1 MLLREAIMLF
11 KKHLIINERS
21 PETLRAYMIE
31 LENFAQYTEKQ
42 YNGPVYLEEIT
53 VQDIEE
59 YLHELKVRGSHASR
73 RSRMVYILRSFYNF
87 ATRQELVLNNV
98 AARVDSVKV
107 QHLERT
113 FLSDQEFEE
122 LVSVISNRV
131 VKVLVYTLFMTG
143 LRIKEAL
150 DLTLE
155 DVDFASRI
163 IRVKH
168 GKGNKSRI
176 VPISDRLLP
185 ILRHYVQKTR
195 SKGDSPNFFA
205 TKVSGQLSAS
215 MANKT
220 LKQAITQLGWNKKVT
235 CHVLRH
241 SFASHLVRNNVNIVR
256 VQKLLGHSSLKTT
269 SIYTHASIDE
279 LTEAVNTF

>member
-1 MLLREAIMLF
+1 MREGIVLF

-21 PETLRAYMIE
+21 TETLRAYMIE
-31 LENFAQYTEKQ
+31 LQNFTQYYENQ
-42 YNGPVYLEEIT
+42 YNGPVYLDEIT
-53 VQDIEE
+53 VRDIEE
-59 YLHELKVRGSHASR
+59 YLHELKIRGSHASR

-87 ATRQELVLNNV
+87 ATRQELVSNNV

-107 QHLERT
+107 QQLERT
-113 FLSDQEFEE
+113 FLSDEEFEK
-122 LVSVISNRV
+122 LVAVITHDLVRV
-131 VKVLVYTLFMTG
+131 LIYTLFMTG

-150 DLTLE
+150 DLTLQ
-155 DVDFASRI
+155 DVDFAAKV

-176 VPISDRLLP
+176 IPISDRLLP
-185 ILRHYVQKTR
+185 LLRQYVDVGRPKC
-195 SKGDSPNFFA
+195 SSSNFFA

-215 MANKT
+215 MVNKT
-220 LKQAITQLGWNKKVT
+220 LKQAVAQLGWTKNVT

-256 VQKLLGHSSLKTT
+256 VQKLLGHASLKTT
-269 SIYTHASIDE
+269 SIYTHATMDE
-279 LTEAVNTF
+279 LSEAVNTF

>member
-1 MLLREAIMLF
+1 MLLREGIILF

-21 PETLRAYMIE
+21 SETLRAYMIE
-31 LENFAQYTEKQ
+31 LENFTQYHENQ
-42 YNGPVYLEEIT
+42 YNGPVYLDEIT
-53 VQDIEE
+53 VRDIEE

-87 ATRQELVLNNV
+87 ATRQELVSNNV

-107 QHLERT
+107 QQLERT
-113 FLSDQEFEE
+113 FLSDEEFEK
-122 LVSVISNRV
+122 LVSVIMNDLVRV
-131 VKVLVYTLFMTG
+131 LIYTLFMTG

-150 DLTLE
+150 DLTLQ
-155 DVDFASRI
+155 DVDFVANV

-176 VPISDRLLP
+176 IPISDRLLP
-185 ILRHYVQKTR
+185 ILRRYVDEDRPKC
-195 SKGDSPNFFA
+195 SSSIFFA

-220 LKQAITQLGWNKKVT
+220 LKQAVIQLGWTKNVT

-256 VQKLLGHSSLKTT
+256 VQKLLGHASLKTT
-269 SIYTHASIDE
+269 SIYTHATMDE
-279 LTEAVNTF
+279 LSEAVNTF

>member
-1 MLLREAIMLF
+1 MRESINLF

-31 LENFAQYTEKQ
+31 LENFARFSESQ
-42 YNGPVYLEEIT
+42 YNGPVYLEDIS
-53 VQDIEE
+53 VRDIEE
-59 YLHELKVRGSHASR
+59 YLHELKIRGSHASR

-87 ATRQELVLNNV
+87 ATRQELVDKNV

-107 QHLERT
+107 QQMERT
-113 FLSDQEFEE
+113 FLSDEEFEK
-122 LVSVISNRV
+122 LVSVIKNDL
-131 VKVLVYTLFMTG
+131 VKTLIYTLFMTG

-155 DVDFASRI
+155 DVDFKNKV

-168 GKGNKSRI
+168 GKGNKSRVI
-176 VPISDRLLP
+176 PISDRLLP
-185 ILRHYVQKTR
+185 ILLHYIKKIRPKCNSV
-195 SKGDSPNFFA
+195 NFFA
-205 TKVSGQLSAS
+205 TKASGQLSAS

-220 LKQAITQLGWNKKVT
+220 LKQAVSHLGWNKKVT

-256 VQKLLGHSSLKTT
+256 VQKLLGHASLKTT
-269 SIYTHASIDE
+269 SIYTHATIDE

>member
-1 MLLREAIMLF
+1 MREGIILF

-31 LENFAQYTEKQ
+31 LENFIRFNENL
-42 YNGPVYLEEIT
+42 YNGPVYLNEVS

-87 ATRQELVLNNV
+87 ATRQELVLNNI

-107 QHLERT
+107 QQLERT
-113 FLSDQEFEE
+113 FLCDEEFEA
-122 LVSVISNRV
+122 LVSVIMND
-131 VKVLVYTLFMTG
+131 LVRILCYTLFMTG

-150 DLTLE
+150 DLTLQ
-155 DVDFASRI
+155 DVDLEGKI
-163 IRVKH
+163 IRVRH

-176 VPISDRLLP
+176 IPIGDRLFP
-185 ILRHYVQKTR
+185 ILCRYVKESR
-195 SKGDSPNFFA
+195 PKSKSSKFFA

-220 LKQAITQLGWNKKVT
+220 IKQAVSQLRWNKRVT

-269 SIYTHASIDE
+269 SIYTHATIDE
-279 LTEAVNTF
+279 LAEAVNTF

>member
-1 MLLREAIMLF
+1 MREVITLF

-31 LENFAQYTEKQ
+31 LENFAQYNETQ
-42 YNGPVYLEEIT
+42 YNGPVYLEEVT
-53 VQDIEE
+53 VRDIEE

-87 ATRQELVLNNV
+87 ATRQELVNNNV

-107 QHLERT
+107 QQLERT
-113 FLSDQEFEE
+113 FLSDEEFQE
-122 LVSVISNRV
+122 LVSVITNDLI
-131 VKVLVYTLFMTG
+131 KVLIYTLFMTG

-150 DLTLE
+150 DLTLQ
-155 DVDFASRI
+155 DVDFTANV

-168 GKGNKSRI
+168 GKGNKSRVI
-176 VPISDRLLP
+176 PIGDKLLP
-185 ILRHYVQKTR
+185 ILRNYVDKSR
-195 SKGDSPNFFA
+195 PNCESSNFFA

-220 LKQAITQLGWNKKVT
+220 LKQTVSQLGWNKKVT

-256 VQKLLGHSSLKTT
+256 VQKLLGHASLKTT
-269 SIYTHASIDE
+269 SIYTHATMDE
-279 LTEAVNTF
+279 LAEAVNTF

>member
-1 MLLREAIMLF
+1 MREGIILF

-31 LENFAQYTEKQ
+31 LESFARYIENL
-42 YNGPVYLEEIT
+42 YNGPVYLEDVT
-53 VQDIEE
+53 VRDIEE
-59 YLHELKVRGSHASR
+59 YLHELKIRGSHASR
-73 RSRMVYILRSFYNF
+73 RSRMVYILRSLYNF
-87 ATRQELVLNNV
+87 ATRQELVDKNV

-107 QHLERT
+107 QQLERT
-113 FLSDQEFEE
+113 FLSDEEFEE
-122 LVSVISNRV
+122 LVSVITNDV

-155 DVDFASRI
+155 DVDFKTNVI
-163 IRVKH
+163 HVKH
-168 GKGNKSRI
+168 GKGNKSRV
-176 VPISDRLLP
+176 VPIGEKLLP
-185 ILRHYVQKTR
+185 ILRHYVNNIRKV
-195 SKGDSPNFFA
+195 SESSNFFA

-220 LKQAITQLGWNKKVT
+220 IKQAVSRLGWNKKVT

-256 VQKLLGHSSLKTT
+256 VQKLLGHASLKTT
-269 SIYTHASIDE
+269 SIYTHATMDE
-279 LTEAVNTF
+279 LAEAVNTF